1 MMSIHCPRHGHEV
14 LIGHR
19 QILGIEG
26 HGHDLTVSWVCWC
39 GQHGTSRPGAER
51 IPAASVPTTA
61 QAA

>member
-1 MMSIHCPRHGHEV
+1 MMSVHCPRHGHEV

-26 HGHDLTVSWVCWC
+26 HGHDLTVRWVCWC
-39 GQHGTSRPGAER
+39 GEHGTTRPSPAV
-51 IPAASVPTTA
+51 PAARAA